1 MTENNN
7 TFEFTYSAKEQAE
20 IKQIREKY
28 TAPEKKELT
37 SIEKLRALD
46 NKVTKKASAAAL
58 VFGILGALILG
69 IGMSLIMTDFAAFI
83 GFSIQTAL
91 VVGIVLGVVGIAL
104 VVAAY
109 PVYSE
114 VTKNERKKIAPEIIR
129 ITDELMK

>member
-20 IKQIREKY
+20 IKRIREKY

-46 NKVTKKASAAAL
+46 NMVTKKASAAAL